1 MKNFA
6 EKVIKKCE
14 GEKRQVKYI
23 RIDGGGENKG
33 IEDLVEDIGGINIEK
48 TPPNT
53 PQYNGRIERRFSVII
68 SMAMAMIWSA
78 GFTKDMKKR
87 TFNLAVETAIFLNDI
102 APTTRNKIPAY
113 ELWNNKPSHWKI
125 VDLKEFGRIGIVK
138 IKDKERERKRNADDN
153 GRLCPECPGWNLPHV
168 QFTMCGQIVVD

>member
-33 IEDLVEDIGGINIEK
+33 IEELAEEIRGITIEK

-53 PQYNGRIERRFSVII
+53 PQYNGRIERRFPVII
-68 SMAMAMIWSA
+68 SMAMAMI
-78 GFTKDMKKR
+78 
-87 TFNLAVETAIFLNDI
+87 
-102 APTTRNKIPAY
+102 
-113 ELWNNKPSHWKI
+113 
-125 VDLKEFGRIGIVK
+125 
-138 IKDKERERKRNADDN
+138 
-153 GRLCPECPGWNLPHV
+153 
-168 QFTMCGQIVVD
+168 

>member
-33 IEDLVEDIGGINIEK
+33 IEDLAEEIGGITIEK

-53 PQYNGRIERRFSVII
+53 PQYNGRIERQFPVKI

-78 GFTKDMKKR
+78 GFTKDIKKR

-113 ELWNNKPSHWKI
+113 ELWNNEPSHWKI
-125 VDLKEFGRIGIVK
+125 VDLNEFGRIGIVK
-138 IKDKERERKRNADDN
+138 INDKYVKKGNEKGTPMIMVGYVQNAPA
-153 GRLCPECPGWNLPHV
+153 GTYRMYNL
-168 QFTMCGQIVVD
+168 QCVVK